1 MNLRGDEN
9 RWIVYCFTIQD
20 SRKSEAL
27 MFIMGGKTRT
37 SGRAF
42 ICHRTG
48 LFQRDG
54 RKNARAATP
63 TDGLRIKRL
72 DRDEEWFDCIFSNRN
87 GKSDLLS
94 GYDVIIGPIAN
105 DILYDVFGIPTS
117 GFLNREQSLQLLLVG
132 PVYTQV
138 VIRTEKAAEQLTW
151 LSSEVLDHEKIMLMQ
166 QAMLREQEEYQA
178 LFAEKMEKIADL
190 Q

>member
-1 MNLRGDEN
+1 MLRRNPAKLDFDLVLFRIPN
-9 RWIVYCFTIQD
+9 
-20 SRKSEAL
+20 SRSE
-27 MFIMGGKTRT
+27 F
-37 SGRAF
+37 
-42 ICHRTG
+42 
-48 LFQRDG
+48 
-54 RKNARAATP
+54 
-63 TDGLRIKRL
+63 
-72 DRDEEWFDCIFSNRN
+72 RN
-87 GKSDLLS
+87 YL
-94 GYDVIIGPIAN
+94 YDVIIGPIAN

-178 LFAEKMEKIADL
+178 LFAEKMEKITDL